1 MRRSCDLFDERE
13 LERLD
18 MANREGFLKLRDV
31 IAERVG
37 RLYPGIEVYAAMMK
51 EDPDDIR
58 QGCSAWG
65 NRGPTISEIEE
76 HALANGVEIEFRY
89 RPLKR
94 KS

>member
-1 MRRSCDLFDERE
+1 
-13 LERLD
+13 
-18 MANREGFLKLRDV
+18 
-31 IAERVG
+31 
-37 RLYPGIEVYAAMMK
+37 MMK

-76 HALANGVEIEFRY
+76 HALANGVEIGFRY